1 MEAVVSGAPSSP
13 HVVTADADT
22 ALVHVS
28 DVVKDYQG
36 LRPLRVRDLRV
47 SRGQSVSLFGFDK
60 TASEVL
66 VNLITGSSLPDS
78 GTVHAFGR
86 ATTEI
91 ADSTDWMELL
101 QRFGIFSDRTVLV
114 EQLTV
119 EQNMALAHTL
129 EVDPLADEIRREVHD
144 VADTLGFASGLLARR
159 VEGLSALDTALARL
173 GRAVA
178 LKPDVLLAE
187 HPTATLDAEERIVF
201 AKAVTAVV
209 VRFGMAA
216 IYVTADH
223 AFARAVGS
231 DALTVRPATGELSP
245 TSSWRRWLS

>member
-1 MEAVVSGAPSSP
+1 MTVDP
-13 HVVTADADT
+13 DA

-28 DVVKDYQG
+28 DVVKNYQG
-36 LRPLRVRDLRV
+36 LRPLRLRNLRV

-78 GTVHAFGR
+78 GTVHVFGR

-91 ADSTDWMELL
+91 ANSTDWMELL
-101 QRFGIFSDRTVLV
+101 QRFGMFSDRTVLV

-129 EVDPLADEIRREVHD
+129 EVERLAEEVQREVRD

-159 VEGLSALDTALARL
+159 VEGLNALELALARL

-187 HPTATLDAEERIVF
+187 HPTATLDGGERTVF
-201 AKAVTAVV
+201 AKAAAEMVA
-209 VRFGMAA
+209 RHGMAA

-223 AFARAVGS
+223 AFAKAVGS
-231 DALTVRPATGELSP
+231 EALTVRPATGELSP
-245 TSSWRRWLS
+245 TSSWRHWLS

>member
-1 MEAVVSGAPSSP
+1 
-13 HVVTADADT
+13 VTADPDT

-101 QRFGIFSDRTVLV
+101 QRFGMFSDRTVLV

-129 EVDPLADEIRREVHD
+129 EVDPLAEEVRREVHD

-159 VEGLSALDTALARL
+159 VEGLSALETALARL

-201 AKAVTAVV
+201 AKAVAAVV
-209 VRFGMAA
+209 ARFGMAA

>member
-1 MEAVVSGAPSSP
+1 
-13 HVVTADADT
+13 VTADPDGAI
-22 ALVHVS
+22 VHVS
-28 DVVKDYQG
+28 DVVKNYQG
-36 LRPLRVRDLRV
+36 LRPLRVRTLRV
-47 SRGQSVSLFGFDK
+47 ARGQSVSLFGFDK

-78 GTVHAFGR
+78 GTVHVFGR
-86 ATTEI
+86 ATTDI

-101 QRFGIFSDRTVLV
+101 RRFGMFSDRTVLI

-119 EQNMALAHTL
+119 EQNLALAHTL
-129 EVDPLADEIRREVHD
+129 DVDPLPEDVRHQVHD
-144 VADTLGFASGLLARR
+144 VADTLGIESGLLGRR
-159 VEGLSALDTALARL
+159 AEGLDALEIALARL

-187 HPTATLDAEERIVF
+187 HPTATLDAAARSVF
-201 AKAVTAVV
+201 AKAAASVV
-209 VRFGMAA
+209 ARYGMAA
-216 IYVTADH
+216 IYITADH

>member
-1 MEAVVSGAPSSP
+1 M
-13 HVVTADADT
+13 TADPEG
-22 ALVHVS
+22 ALVHVT
-28 DVVKDYQG
+28 DVVKNYQA
-36 LRPLRVRDLRV
+36 LRPLRVRNLRV
-47 SRGQSVSLFGFDK
+47 ARGQSVSLFGFDK

-66 VNLITGSSLPDS
+66 VNLITGSSLPDN
-78 GTVHAFGR
+78 GTVHVFGR

-91 ADSTDWMELL
+91 ADSADWMDLL
-101 QRFGIFSDRTVLV
+101 QRFGMFSDRTVLV

-129 EVDPLADEIRREVHD
+129 EVDPLPDGVRRQLHEI
-144 VADTLGFASGLLARR
+144 ADTLGIASGLLGRR
-159 VEGLSALDTALARL
+159 VEGLNALEIALARL

-187 HPTATLDAEERIVF
+187 HPTITLDAAEQAVF
-201 AKAVTAVV
+201 GKAAASVV
-209 VRFGMAA
+209 ARYGMAA
-216 IYVTADH
+216 IYITADH

-245 TSSWRRWLS
+245 LSSWRRWLS

>member
-1 MEAVVSGAPSSP
+1 M
-13 HVVTADADT
+13 TADSDGAI
-22 ALVHVS
+22 VHVS
-28 DVVKDYQG
+28 DVVKNYQG

-47 SRGQSVSLFGFDK
+47 SRGQSVALFGFDK

-78 GTVHAFGR
+78 GTVRVFGR

-91 ADSTDWMELL
+91 ADSTDWMDLL
-101 QRFGIFSDRTVLV
+101 QRFGMFSDRTVLV

-119 EQNMALAHTL
+119 EQNLALAHTL
-129 EVDPLADEIRREVHD
+129 EVDPLADGIRQQVREI
-144 VADTLGFASGLLARR
+144 ADTVGISSGLLASRA
-159 VEGLSALDTALARL
+159 EGLPALETALARL
-173 GRAVA
+173 GRAAA

-187 HPTATLDAEERIVF
+187 HPTATLDAKGTAVF
-201 AKAVTAVV
+201 AKAAAAAVG
-209 VRFGMAA
+209 RYGMAA

>member
-1 MEAVVSGAPSSP
+1 
-13 HVVTADADT
+13 VTADPEG

-28 DVVKDYQG
+28 DVVKNYQG
-36 LRPLRVRDLRV
+36 LRPLRVRNLRV
-47 SRGQSVSLFGFDK
+47 ARGQSVSLFGFDK

-78 GTVHAFGR
+78 GTVRVFGR
-86 ATTEI
+86 TTTEI
-91 ADSTDWMELL
+91 ADSTDWLDLL
-101 QRFGIFSDRTVLV
+101 QRFGLFSDRTVLV

-129 EVDPLADEIRREVHD
+129 EVDPLADEVRREVRD

-159 VEGLSALDTALARL
+159 VEGLHALDMALARL

-187 HPTATLDAEERIVF
+187 HPTATLDAGERTVF
-201 AKAVTAVV
+201 AKAAAAVV
-209 VRFGMAA
+209 ARLGMAA

>member
-1 MEAVVSGAPSSP
+1 M
-13 HVVTADADT
+13 TADSDGV
-22 ALVHVS
+22 LVRIS
-28 DVVKDYQG
+28 DVVKHYQG
-36 LRPLRVRDLRV
+36 LRPLRVRNLRV
-47 SRGQSVSLFGFDK
+47 ARGQSVSLFGFDK

-66 VNLITGSSLPDS
+66 VNLITGSSLPDT
-78 GTVHAFGR
+78 GTVHVFGR

-91 ADSTDWMELL
+91 ADSTDWLDLL
-101 QRFGIFSDRTVLV
+101 QRFGMFSDRTVLV

-129 EVDPLADEIRREVHD
+129 EVDPLAEEVRREVRN

-159 VEGLSALDTALARL
+159 VEGLHALDLALARL

-187 HPTATLDAEERIVF
+187 HPTATLDAGERIVF
-201 AKAVTAVV
+201 ARAAAAVV
-209 VRFGMAA
+209 ARHGMAA
-216 IYVTADH
+216 IYVTADQ

-245 TSSWRRWLS
+245 TSSWRHWLS

>member
-1 MEAVVSGAPSSP
+1 MDAAVGGARSPP
-13 HVVTADADT
+13 HVVTAGPDG

-36 LRPLRVRDLRV
+36 LRPLRVRNLSV

-60 TASEVL
+60 AASEVL
-66 VNLITGSSLPDS
+66 VNLIIGSTLPDS

-91 ADSTDWMELL
+91 ADSTDWMDLL
-101 QRFGIFSDRTVLV
+101 QRFGMFSDRTVLV
-114 EQLTV
+114 EQLSV

-129 EVDPLADEIRREVHD
+129 EVDPLAEEVRREVRD
-144 VADTLGFASGLLARR
+144 AAEALGLAPGLLAKK
-159 VEGLSALDTALARL
+159 VEGLNTLDTALARL

-178 LKPDVLLAE
+178 LRPDVLLAE

-201 AKAVTAVV
+201 AKAVAAVV
-209 VRFGMAA
+209 GRFGMAA
-216 IYVTADH
+216 IYITADH